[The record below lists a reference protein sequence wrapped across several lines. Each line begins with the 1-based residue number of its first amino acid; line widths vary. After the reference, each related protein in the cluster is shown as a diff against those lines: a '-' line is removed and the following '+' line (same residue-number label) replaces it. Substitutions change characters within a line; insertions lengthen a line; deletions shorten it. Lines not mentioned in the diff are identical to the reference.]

1 MQGKTVQITIPT
13 YDKIIST
20 SFKAYS
26 LFLQPLATLILL
38 NFVPNNL
45 KVIAFLLMI
54 AQITTIAKAP
64 EDRFSINSLVITN
77 TIIILYM
84 LFYPLI
90 MVTFNP
96 QALAII
102 K

>member
-1 MQGKTVQITIPT
+1 MKGKTIQITIPT
-13 YDKIIST
+13 YDKIISK
-20 SFKAYS
+20 SFRAYS

-38 NFVPNNL
+38 NFVPNNF
-45 KVIAFLLMI
+45 KAIAILLMF
-54 AQITTIAKAP
+54 AQITAIVKAP
-64 EDRFSINSLVITN
+64 EDRFSINSIVITN

>member
-1 MQGKTVQITIPT
+1 MKGKTIQITIPT
-13 YDKIIST
+13 YDKIISK
-20 SFKAYS
+20 SFRAYS

-38 NFVPNNL
+38 NFVPINL
-45 KVIAFLLMI
+45 KVIAILLMI
-54 AQITTIAKAP
+54 AQITAIVKAP
-64 EDRFSINSLVITN
+64 EDRFSINSIVITN
-77 TIIILYM
+77 IIIILYM